1 MRKGIISALLV
12 ISCSAPIDYFG
23 NEVNIK
29 SDRIYLIKMRKDKSN
44 KDMYT
49 LVFVEQRGNPTK
61 SSLKKRKVTLSIKLL
76 EELQNKEAV
85 TKFSS
90 PLSGKNLPFSSL
102 SDKLDK
108 KEDKKKKE

>member
-61 SSLKKRKVTLSIKLL
+61 SSLKKRKVTLNRYIDLIMSINGYTQKNII
-76 EELQNKEAV
+76 EDRSRGIIDPRYYV
-85 TKFSS
+85 TIKF
-90 PLSGKNLPFSSL
+90 
-102 SDKLDK
+102 D
-108 KEDKKKKE
+108 

>member
-23 NEVNIK
+23 NEVYIK
-29 SDRIYLIKMRKDKSN
+29 SDRIYLIKMRKDKSD

-61 SSLKKRKVTLSIKLL
+61 SSLKKRKVTLNRYIDLIMSINGYTEKTLL
-76 EELQNKEAV
+76 KTDLVGLLIHDTMSQ
-85 TKFSS
+85 
-90 PLSGKNLPFSSL
+90 
-102 SDKLDK
+102 
-108 KEDKKKKE
+108 